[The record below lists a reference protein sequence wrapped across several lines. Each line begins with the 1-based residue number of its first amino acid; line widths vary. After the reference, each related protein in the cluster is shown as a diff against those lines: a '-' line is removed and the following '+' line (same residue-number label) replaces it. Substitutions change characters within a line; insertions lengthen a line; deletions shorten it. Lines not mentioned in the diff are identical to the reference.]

1 MFNARIIADSK
12 NLTGQRLTTFII
24 TIPRIVLAEFN
35 THRIF
40 SRNSASS
47 RAIPFKKMLESVK
60 TNPFIPLA
68 WQKDHSGMQGTEYF
82 SEQQIPMCVAAWLEA
97 RDAAV
102 DSAEKM
108 NVGIG
113 ITKQVAN
120 RILEPWM
127 WQTIIVTSSEWEN
140 FFSLRA
146 HEAAEIHIAHIA
158 EMMLEVYNAS
168 EPAQLL
174 PGEWHIPYGDQI
186 DENIIY
192 EMFRADNTTPIVS
205 TETHDEAYVDY
216 LNKTKVKIATARC
229 ARVSYTVVG
238 EEGKTPDYRKDIEL
252 HDRLLSSGHMS
263 PFEHAAQASAFSEW
277 SGNLLGFIQYRKTFV
292 NENRKDN
299 RVIQK

>member
-102 DSAEKM
+102 VEARKLNDL
-108 NVGIG
+108 GLH
-113 ITKQVAN
+113 KQIVN
-120 RILEPWM
+120 RVLEPFNHI
-127 WQTIIVTSSEWEN
+127 TVVLSATEYGN

-146 HEAAEIHIAHIA
+146 HKDAQPEFQVLAYK
-158 EMMLEVYNAS
+158 MLELYNS
-168 EPAQLL
+168 NKPDELIEGQ
-174 PGEWHIPYGDQI
+174 WHIPFNDQMPDI
-186 DENIIY
+186 E
-192 EMFRADNTTPIVS
+192 ESVK
-205 TETHDEAYVDY
+205 
-216 LNKTKVKIATARC
+216 LKIATARC
-229 ARVSYTVVG
+229 ARVSYLTFDG
-238 EEGKTPDYRKDIEL
+238 EINVDKDI
-252 HDRLLSSGHMS
+252 
-263 PFEHAAQASAFSEW
+263 
-277 SGNLLGFIQYRKTFV
+277 LG
-292 NENRKDN
+292 
-299 RVIQK
+299 